1 MAGPERAA
9 DSGGPRHVSPDEAL
23 IHSWLGDYT
32 FDGDDTDPLGRDFEY
47 RPGEDSGVHADD
59 PEAVARAR
67 QFREVLGRFASGVAV
82 VTGVDGDTPV
92 GLTCQSFTSVSLD
105 PPLVLFCPARTS
117 RAWPLIWRSGS
128 FCVNVL
134 ADDQVEISD
143 VMASRGADKFA
154 GLSWRPSEA
163 TGSPLLTGAAAYV
176 DCSITAVH
184 EAGDHYVVIGRVQ
197 DLAVGEGVHGLTF
210 HRGRYGSTGGV

>member
-1 MAGPERAA
+1 MAGPEHAA
-9 DSGGPRHVSPDEAL
+9 DGDVTGQVTPDEAL
-23 IHSWLGDYT
+23 IQSWLGGYT
-32 FDGDDTDPLGRDFEY
+32 FDDDESDPLGRDFEY
-47 RPGEDSGVHADD
+47 RPGEASGVHAAD
-59 PEAVARAR
+59 PLAVARAR

-82 VTGVDGDTPV
+82 VTGADGDTPV

-117 RAWPLIWRSGS
+117 RAWPLIWRSGA

-154 GLSWRPSEA
+154 GLSWHPSEA
-163 TGSPLLTGAAAYV
+163 TGSPRLSGAAAYV
-176 DCSITAVH
+176 DCSISAVH
-184 EAGDHYVVIGRVQ
+184 EAGDHFVVIGRVQ
-197 DLAVGEGVHGLTF
+197 DLAVGDGVHGLTF
-210 HRGRYGSTGGV
+210 HRGRYGSTGS